1 MKEILND
8 YKKFATKGNII
19 DMATGVVIG
28 TAFTKIVNSLVSE
41 IITPLLTTFTNNI
54 DFTRLFISLSKQQF
68 DTVEAAK
75 AAGIATINYGVFITA
90 IIDFLV
96 ISFVIFM
103 FLRYKDRISKK
114 FDKKTEIVKEAT
126 EKDCPFCLTSI
137 PIKATRCPHCTSILE
152 EPKENTE
159 VNNIEPLE
167 TN

>member
-41 IITPLLTTFTNNI
+41 IITPLLTAFTNNI

-114 FDKKTEIVKEAT
+114 FDKKTEIVKEST
-126 EKDCPFCLTSI
+126 QKDCPFCLTSI
-137 PIKATRCPHCTSILE
+137 SIKATRCPNCTSILE
-152 EPKENTE
+152 ESKENME

-167 TN
+167 TT